1 MNGFAIVFVII
12 NIVLLLVL
20 SRRLAPLPLLI
31 GVCYMTYGQ
40 GIEIGPFNFTVIRI
54 LIAVGMVRII
64 VRGERINGD
73 FNGLDWLMV
82 AWASAALVSSLFRA
96 EIGDAMIFR
105 LGLVYNTCGAYFLIR
120 IFCASTED
128 LKGLVQITAII
139 LIPIA
144 IEMIYEHLRSHNLF
158 SIFGGVP
165 SSPLFRD
172 GKIRAQGPFA
182 HPILAGTVG
191 SVCLPLMIG
200 IWQHQRRVAIA
211 GSIACITLVAASSSS
226 GPILSTLAAIFGLM
240 MWYWRQNLRLLK
252 WLAVLGYICLELVMK
267 APAYYL
273 IARSAPVGAS
283 AGYHRARLIESAFQH
298 ISEWWL
304 FGTDYTRHWMASGVT
319 WSANHTDITNHY
331 IKMGVL
337 GGLPLM
343 LLFIAIMYKG
353 FSFIGKVLENSEE
366 NMVGFDFFIW
376 GLGAALFAHAASCI
390 SVSYFDQSFIF
401 LYINLAAISAVWSA
415 CNPPESNPESESS
428 VGVVQNPS

>member
-1 MNGFAIVFVII
+1 MNSFAVAFVTI
-12 NIVLLLVL
+12 NVALLLLL
-20 SRRLAPLPLLI
+20 SRRFAALPLLI
-31 GVCYMTYGQ
+31 GACYMTYGQ
-40 GIEIGPFNFTVIRI
+40 GIEVGPFNFTVIRI
-54 LIAVGMVRII
+54 LIAVGIVRIF
-64 VRGERINGD
+64 VRGERIEGD
-73 FNGLDWLMV
+73 FNGLDWLML
-82 AWASAALVSSLFRA
+82 AWAAVALTSALFRA
-96 EIGDAMIFR
+96 EIGASLVFR
-105 LGLVYNTCGAYFLIR
+105 LGLVFNTCGSYFLIR
-120 IFCASTED
+120 IFCTSIDD
-128 LKGLVQITAII
+128 LKRLVHITAII

-144 IEMIYEHLRSHNLF
+144 FEMAYEHLRSHNLF

-200 IWQHQRRVAIA
+200 IWQHHKKVAIA
-211 GSIACITLVAASSSS
+211 GSIACITIVLASSSS
-226 GPILSTLAAIFGLM
+226 GPILSTLAAIFGLI
-240 MWYWRQNLRLLK
+240 MWYWRQNLRLLR
-252 WLAVLGYICLELVMK
+252 WLAVLGYFCLELVMK

-304 FGTDYTRHWMASGVT
+304 FGTDYTRHWMVTGVT

-343 LLFIAIMYKG
+343 LLFIAIVYKG

-366 NMVGFDFFIW
+366 TMMEFDFFIW

-390 SVSYFDQSFIF
+390 SVSYFDQSFLF
-401 LYINLAAISAVWSA
+401 LYIDLAAIAGVWSV
-415 CNPPESNPESESS
+415 CQPSELSQESPMGVEVTQNPE
-428 VGVVQNPS
+428 